1 MPDGGSQVPDCLFCR
16 IATGEESAEIVFEDG
31 ISLAFLD
38 VRPVFHGHSLLIPR
52 DHHET
57 LGDLPD
63 ELVERYFRNVRMLS
77 LAVRDAMG
85 AQGSFVAINNV
96 VSQSVP
102 HLHTHVV
109 PRVKK
114 DGLRGFFWPRTKY
127 EADDHASE
135 TAAKV
140 REAVAA
146 LGDSAG

>member
-1 MPDGGSQVPDCLFCR
+1 LPDDCLFCR
-16 IATGEESAEIVFEDG
+16 IVDGDEPAEIVFSDD
-31 ISLAFLD
+31 ISVAFLD
-38 VRPVFHGHSLLIPR
+38 VRPVFHGHSLLVTR
-52 DHHET
+52 DHVET

-63 ELVERYFRNVRMLS
+63 ELIEPYFRNARMLS

-127 EADDHASE
+127 ERDDHAAE

-140 REAVAA
+140 REAVAQ
-146 LGDSAG
+146 LTG